1 MADVNY
7 SKTILVFFLT
17 VIGASL
23 LLVVLTTVLK
33 FKATGMTIVI
43 PLISAL
49 FAGQSFVKK
58 YQRAPSPDEVKRL
71 SNLSF
76 FYYVGFQFLLLIIAL
91 ANPQLKQLFA
101 DMNGAVAAIALV
113 FLLFY
118 FGIAYVFIRWAYGG
132 LTRKFAEK
140 SLK

>member
-23 LLVVLTTVLK
+23 LLVVLTTVFK

>member
-7 SKTILVFFLT
+7 SKSILVFFLT
-17 VIGASL
+17 VIAASL
-23 LLVVLTTVLK
+23 LLVALTTVFQ
-33 FKATGMTIVI
+33 FKATGVTIVI

-58 YQRAPSPDEVKRL
+58 YQRAPAPDEVKRL

-76 FYYVGFQFLLLIIAL
+76 FYYVGFQILLLIVAL
-91 ANPQLKQLFA
+91 ANPKIQQLFA
-101 DMNGAVAAIALV
+101 EMNGAVAAIALI

-118 FGIAYVFIRWAYGG
+118 FGIAYVFMRWAYGG

-140 SLK
+140 NLK